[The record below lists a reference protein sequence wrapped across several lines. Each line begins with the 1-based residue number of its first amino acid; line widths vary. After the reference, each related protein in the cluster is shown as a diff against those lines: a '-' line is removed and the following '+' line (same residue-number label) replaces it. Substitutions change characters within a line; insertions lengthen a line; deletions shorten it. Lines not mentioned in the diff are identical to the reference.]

1 MAARGQ
7 SMESQDLKKAGLKVT
22 LPRMKIL
29 EILETAET
37 HHLTAEDI
45 YRQLLDAGE
54 EIGLATIYRVLTQ
67 FESAG
72 LVTRHHFEGGHS
84 VFELNEGSHH
94 DHIVCVKCG
103 RVDEFMDETIE
114 QRQREIAKKAGY
126 EITDHS
132 LYIYGICA
140 ACRKAAKA

>member
-72 LVTRHHFEGGHS
+72 LVTRHHFESGQA
-84 VFELNEGSHH
+84 VFEIERGAHH
-94 DHIVCVKCG
+94 DHIVCTQCG
-103 RVDEFMDETIE
+103 KVEEFFDEVIE
-114 QRQREIAKKAGY
+114 DRQKAVAKAHGFEIA
-126 EITDHS
+126 DHS
-132 LYIYGICA
+132 LIIYGKCVDPK
-140 ACRKAAKA
+140 CPNR